1 MAEQFI
7 GVEATGVYVGKLV
20 EDMIETVKR
29 EKKLYCNVYIPE
41 FFAEN
46 SNYPLTYVPFWAMSL
61 PLRKD
66 DKVLVE
72 FHQNNLMYPVLYKNP
87 DEIDEQFFEQF
98 DTNKSVDGGN
108 IEGYEPT
115 DTVGAE
121 RIGVDSYIIKTD
133 DYTVI
138 HQNNGFILIDKDD
151 KVYTYGSEINI
162 ISSGKVN
169 VDCDDDIQVFTNSN
183 CKVVAKKDCEI
194 ETDGNTKITVKKDC
208 EIKSTGNTK
217 ITADQDCEIKSTG
230 NTKINATQ
238 NCEIQSTG
246 NTKITATQNC
256 EIQATAQCKITASA
270 GFSVNNHLQVTP

>member
-7 GVEATGVYVGKLV
+7 GTEATGVYIGQLV
-20 EDMIETVKR
+20 EDMIDTVKR

-41 FFAEN
+41 FFAKD

-87 DEIDEQFFEQF
+87 DEIDDKFFEQF
-98 DTNKSVDGGN
+98 DTNKSVSGGN
-108 IEGYEPT
+108 IQGYQPK

-121 RIGVDSYIIKTD
+121 RIGENSYIIKTD

-138 HQNNGFILIDKDD
+138 HQNDGFFLIDTEDN
-151 KVYTYGSEINI
+151 VYVYGSSVNI
-162 ISSGKVN
+162 ISSGNVN
-169 VDCDDDIQVFTNSN
+169 IDANKDIQIYTNAN
-183 CKVVAKKDCEI
+183 CKIVAK
-194 ETDGNTKITVKKDC
+194 
-208 EIKSTGNTK
+208 
-217 ITADQDCEIKSTG
+217 
-230 NTKINATQ
+230 Q

-246 NTKITATQNC
+246 
-256 EIQATAQCKITASA
+256 QCKITAN
-270 GFSVNNHLQVTP
+270 GNFTVNNHLQVTP

>member
-7 GVEATGVYVGKLV
+7 GTEATGVYIGQLV

-41 FFAEN
+41 FFSKD

-87 DEIDEQFFEQF
+87 DEIDEKFFEKF
-98 DTNKSVDGGN
+98 DTNKSVSGGN
-108 IEGYEPT
+108 IQGYQPK
-115 DTVGAE
+115 DTIGAE

-151 KVYTYGSEINI
+151 KIYTYGSEINI
-162 ISSGKVN
+162 ISSGKMNIDAAQDVQ
-169 VDCDDDIQVFTNSN
+169 IYTNAN
-183 CKVVAKKDCEI
+183 CKVVAK
-194 ETDGNTKITVKKDC
+194 
-208 EIKSTGNTK
+208 
-217 ITADQDCEIKSTG
+217 
-230 NTKINATQ
+230 Q

-246 NTKITATQNC
+246 
-256 EIQATAQCKITASA
+256 QCKITAN
-270 GFSVNNHLQVTP
+270 GNFTVNNHLQVTP

>member
-7 GVEATGVYVGKLV
+7 GTEATGVYIGQLV
-20 EDMIETVKR
+20 EDMIDTVKR

-41 FFAEN
+41 FFSKN

-87 DEIDEQFFEQF
+87 DEIDNQFFEKF
-98 DTNKSVDGGN
+98 DTNKSVSGGN
-108 IEGYEPT
+108 IQGYQPK

-121 RIGVDSYIIKTD
+121 RIGVDSYMIKTD

-151 KVYTYGSEINI
+151 KIYTYGSETNI

-169 VDCDDDIQVFTNSN
+169 IDAAQDVQIYTNAN
-183 CKVVAKKDCEI
+183 CKIIAK
-194 ETDGNTKITVKKDC
+194 
-208 EIKSTGNTK
+208 
-217 ITADQDCEIKSTG
+217 
-230 NTKINATQ
+230 Q
-238 NCEIQSTG
+238 NCEIESTG
-246 NTKITATQNC
+246 
-256 EIQATAQCKITASA
+256 QCKITAN
-270 GFSVNNHLQVTP
+270 GNFTVNNHLQVTP